1 MDTIEHLMIELYRH
15 QMSYIMLHQSHPML
29 YMTVEGKRLGQII
42 IYPYGNQTI
51 SLIFF
56 MDGSFKAHYMYEL

>member
-29 YMTVEGKRLGQII
+29 DMTVEGKMLSQKWYTHTGTRHLA
-42 IYPYGNQTI
+42 
-51 SLIFF
+51 S
-56 MDGSFKAHYMYEL
+56 S